1 MHTTL
6 LLLTSSTHKYHDA
19 ANIDKQLEQMQT
31 MLNAGNADAYNAA
44 VLKPHGNDKIPYVQ
58 SPENS
63 WFQMIAKPHARA
75 MQKPCKNCL
84 LENCIRVD
92 TLPAWQVCHE

>member
-44 VLKPHGNDKIPYVQ
+44 TTDRQHI
-58 SPENS
+58 
-63 WFQMIAKPHARA
+63 
-75 MQKPCKNCL
+75 
-84 LENCIRVD
+84 
-92 TLPAWQVCHE
+92 